1 MGSYGKFCFESRSFR
16 LTIGI
21 RERIK
26 ISELVLS
33 KGFIPE
39 EHHVITEDKYI
50 LGVVY
55 ISTPLFLDSDAFVA
69 DFANNSLAFLLAD
82 NGFDVWIGNIRGTKY
97 SRAMVGKPDP
107 SASDTSFFDY
117 TFIDAGLKDIPAG
130 IEYALAKTGRLRLF
144 YVGHSQATAG
154 LFALLSYRPEFNE
167 KIIAMA
173 ALCPFRRISCNVGQD
188 MQFGTLANIAHFY
201 RSLNVRAGASLDTMD
216 PCSSFTIDKL
226 RWLQALRSVFGE
238 FPPKTGLH
246 QNLLCKISNSL
257 CAFALHFGLGT
268 APNLNQSRLDVYVT
282 FMPAPTSLK
291 NLVFFGQVRRP
302 YICRVG
308 AATTPTKSTILT
320 TMTSHG
326 AGEVYRHCSIRKNR
340 TCLPTARVNRDGSSR
355 RTFEYPFGCTME
367 TMTVT
372 LQQWKQSGSREN
384 FQIIGAPSIWAQIL
398 DIGTSLCPL
407 TTQVMSTMLCIF
419 STISWRKHA
428 DSEVTLK
435 SRHRSRDFQFH
446 TQLPHL
452 LESTKHVTNRR
463 SKVMVSNKSVSV
475 LIQRVVPVDES

>member
-268 APNLNQSRLDVYVT
+268 APNLNQPSGRLRDVHARSDVAEEFSFLWTGTPTIYMSSRSCNNTDEVYDFDYDDLT
-282 FMPAPTSLK
+282 RGWGSLSSLFNK
-291 NLVFFGQVRRP
+291 EESNMLAYGSSEPRRFLAKDIRIPVRL
-302 YICRVG
+302 YYG
-308 AATTPTKSTILT
+308 DDDGYATT
-320 TMTSHG
+320 
-326 AGEVYRHCSIRKNR
+326 
-340 TCLPTARVNRDGSSR
+340 
-355 RTFEYPFGCTME
+355 ME
-367 TMTVT
+367 AER
-372 LQQWKQSGSREN
+372 LSRELPDYRGSFNLGPN
-384 FQIIGAPSIWAQIL
+384 FGHWDLIMPTYNASHVHDAMHFL
-398 DIGTSLCPL
+398 DNFVAKTCRL
-407 TTQVMSTMLCIF
+407 
-419 STISWRKHA
+419 
-428 DSEVTLK
+428 
-435 SRHRSRDFQFH
+435 
-446 TQLPHL
+446 
-452 LESTKHVTNRR
+452 
-463 SKVMVSNKSVSV
+463 
-475 LIQRVVPVDES
+475 